1 MAATQVQATE
11 WGCGGSQH
19 DAREASGGV
28 GEGGTARSGIAVTSL
43 RAGAGARARDAHGG
57 VRIGCLQPGFSSL
70 ADGGEWH
77 GGVARA
83 MRLQCM
89 RARVA
94 GT

>member
-11 WGCGGSQH
+11 WGRGGSQH
-19 DAREASGGV
+19 DAREASGG
-28 GEGGTARSGIAVTSL
+28 GEEGGAARSGIAVTSL

-57 VRIGCLQPGFSSL
+57 VRIGCLQPGFSSI
-70 ADGGEWH
+70 AGGGEWH
-77 GGVARA
+77 EGVARA
-83 MRLQCM
+83 MRLHWM